1 MSDLK
6 KDIEEFLKSYDIER
20 YAEIGRKGGKK
31 GAADGVTKGFAAM
44 PHEKRVAAGRL
55 GGSISKRGKAN
66 VNKN

>member
-31 GAADGVTKGFAAM
+31 GAADGVMVVTSMPSVSIAM
-44 PHEKRVAAGRL
+44 VEQPAL
-55 GGSISKRGKAN
+55 GYII
-66 VNKN
+66 